1 IAISNGVA
9 DDARRVMPRVRVAV
23 VHDAIDTETFSPSG
37 RVADLDG
44 LAGCAPPVPAALRVG
59 FVATYARWKGHD
71 VFLRAVQKLKST
83 AGLPALR
90 FYIVGGPIYDT
101 AASQYRED
109 ELREL
114 VERLG
119 IQDRVRF

>member
-1 IAISNGVA
+1 
-9 DDARRVMPRVRVAV
+9 
-23 VHDAIDTETFSPSG
+23 
-37 RVADLDG
+37 LDG

-101 AASQYRED
+101 AASQCRED

-119 IQDRVRF
+119 IQDRVRFVGFQNRVDEVYRALDIVVHASSPRE